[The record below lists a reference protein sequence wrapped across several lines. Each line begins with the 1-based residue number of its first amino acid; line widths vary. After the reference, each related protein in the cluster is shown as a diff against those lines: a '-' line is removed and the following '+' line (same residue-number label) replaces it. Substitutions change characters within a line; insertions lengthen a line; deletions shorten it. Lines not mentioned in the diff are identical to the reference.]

1 LQTNTQ
7 GGRTKTAIVSL
18 DVEPDYPPYLG
29 DSHMGVQI
37 ALPGILDLLKTEQVP
52 ANVFILAQ
60 LCSAYPSLPKEI
72 ADRGFNLGCHAMQH
86 GLLCLSDFET
96 QLREISESTRN
107 LQEASGRKM
116 TVFRAPNFSVNGDTL
131 RCLEKTG
138 YSIDSS
144 VLPGRTMKHGRG
156 YAYDFRGA
164 PTSPYHASLEEVTK
178 HGGSKVLEMPA
189 TENPLNREAPIG
201 GGYLNTKGVDKAV
214 EAVLLAD
221 ASPVVLVFH
230 PWEFVD
236 LFARFPTL
244 PRWTK
249 KGCRD
254 NLPALSEF
262 LGILKAEGYE
272 FSTLDE
278 VGQTFQA
285 IPKNS
290 ERAR

>member
-1 LQTNTQ
+1 M
-7 GGRTKTAIVSL
+7 AIVSF

-29 DSHMGVQI
+29 DSRIGVDI
-37 ALPGILDLLKTEQVP
+37 ALPSILDLLKAEGVP
-52 ANVFILAQ
+52 ANVFMLAQ
-60 LCSAYPSLPKEI
+60 LCATYPSLPKEI
-72 ADRGFNLGCHAMQH
+72 ADKGFNLGCHAMQH
-86 GLLCLSDFET
+86 DLLCLNDFET
-96 QLREISESTRN
+96 QLRDISESTRI
-107 LQEASGRKM
+107 LQKASGRKM
-116 TVFRAPNFSVNGDTL
+116 TAFRAPNFSVNGDTL
-131 RCLEKTG
+131 RCLKQTG
-138 YSIDSS
+138 YGIDSS
-144 VLPGRTMKHGRG
+144 VLPGRTMKNRRG

-164 PTSPYHASLEEVTK
+164 PTSPYHASLKDVTK
-178 HGGSKVLEMPA
+178 HGDSKVLEMPA

-201 GGYLNTKGVDKAV
+201 GGYLNSQGVDKAV

-285 IPKNS
+285 ISKIG
-290 ERAR
+290 ERAQ